1 MTKRGVAHS
10 EVQLPTTVT
19 LQDMFNQARPE
30 VYEPRLKKIIKLYYK
45 TYDSTPTVP
54 DKVVLQLALWD
65 YIATEI
71 AGHGAEYFVGC
82 VNTVLGHHLGKQLA
96 KTDLVD
102 AVSRH

>member
-1 MTKRGVAHS
+1 MAKRGVTHS
-10 EVQLPTTVT
+10 EEQLPETVM
-19 LQDMFNQARPE
+19 LQDMLDQARPE
-30 VYEPRLKKIIKLYYK
+30 VYGPRLKKILKMYCK

-71 AGHGAEYFVGC
+71 ADHGAEYFVGC

>member
-1 MTKRGVAHS
+1 MTKRGAAHS
-10 EVQLPTTVT
+10 EVQPPTTVT

-30 VYEPRLKKIIKLYYK
+30 VYEPRLKKILKLYCK

-71 AGHGAEYFVGC
+71 ADHGAEYFVGC

>member
-1 MTKRGVAHS
+1 
-10 EVQLPTTVT
+10 
-19 LQDMFNQARPE
+19 
-30 VYEPRLKKIIKLYYK
+30 
-45 TYDSTPTVP
+45 VP

-71 AGHGAEYFVGC
+71 ADHGAEYFVGC

-96 KTDLVD
+96 SNDLVD

>member
-1 MTKRGVAHS
+1 M
-10 EVQLPTTVT
+10 L
-19 LQDMFNQARPE
+19 NQARPE
-30 VYEPRLKKIIKLYYK
+30 VYEPRLKKILKLYYK

-54 DKVVLQLALWD
+54 DKIVLQLALWD

-71 AGHGAEYFVGC
+71 ADHGAEYFVGC

-96 KTDLVD
+96 SHDLVD

>member
-1 MTKRGVAHS
+1 MTKRVVAHT
-10 EVQLPTTVT
+10 EVQLSTTVT

-30 VYEPRLKKIIKLYYK
+30 VYEPGLRKFLSCTTRLTIVHRLCRIRWCFSWRSGIML
-45 TYDSTPTVP
+45 P
-54 DKVVLQLALWD
+54 
-65 YIATEI
+65 TEI
-71 AGHGAEYFVGC
+71 ADHGAEYFVGC